1 MEEAVEGEL
10 SGYDYKDEQSF
21 QNRGSWMVKGG
32 GHLNERDTAY
42 DNPSRIEPKRSH
54 QWFTDANEPEL
65 FPNKKQAVQAPTTKS
80 TTGIL
85 DPDPRPSVNASNFFP
100 SVPSQF
106 MDRLF
111 GGETNRPFNFTEQS
125 VSSVAGVDS
134 NMMRKGI
141 NEQFG
146 NDSSVSLSISHTM
159 EDPEICLSYGGFRKV
174 NSNQVK
180 NSDSGF
186 HAPEEHHSG
195 IGQVYNPGNET
206 NFMSSGKGYTKE
218 DESVALMGHTYK
230 GNANI
235 RSVGY
240 AFEKGDD
247 NSLSIGQS
255 YDKGGFNGLSFGG
268 FQQEP
273 VFNPLA
279 RPLNSYEMIYDQSS
293 VQTSETPNRGEI
305 VVAPTAG
312 AVVNVSQEAKPKPRR
327 VSVPKNKSEEKV
339 AKKEKEEPN
348 SFPYNVKTLIM
359 TGMLD
364 GMPVKYIS
372 PSGQSFQNKG
382 SWMAKGGG
390 HLTDGDAAYDNPSR
404 VEPKRS
410 HQWFA
415 DANEPELFPN
425 KKQAVQTPNGK
436 STAGI
441 LNGNPPPLGTA
452 SSFLPSV
459 PSQFMDRLFGGETDR
474 PFDFTEQNI
483 SSVGTD
489 DSSMR
494 KNCVNNQHGNDSS
507 VSLSISNAI
516 EDPEICLSYGGVRKI
531 NGYQIKD
538 SDSGFHVTEEHNR
551 GSDQAYNQGNET
563 DYISMGKGY
572 SKEDESV
579 MLMGHTY
586 KGNSNIR
593 SMGYGFEKG
602 DDSNISI
609 GHGYNKE
616 GFNALSFG
624 SFQEEE
630 PDIDP
635 LARPLSSYE
644 FTFDQSS
651 VQISET
657 PNGPNINEVDASTA
671 IALPVSK
678 VAKPR
683 PDSTSKNKSEQKV
696 TRKEKE
702 APNSFPWNVKTLIS
716 TGILDGVP
724 VKYIAVSREV
734 LNAHEYE
741 RHAGCKTKHPNNH
754 IYFENG
760 KSTYQVVQELRSIP
774 ETQLYDAIQT
784 ATGSPI
790 NQKAFLTWKESFQAA
805 TRELQRIYG
814 KEDLHS

>member
-1 MEEAVEGEL
+1 MSGPSHSPRRIGMGIGMEVI
-10 SGYDYKDEQSF
+10 
-21 QNRGSWMVKGG
+21 
-32 GHLNERDTAY
+32 T
-42 DNPSRIEPKRSH
+42 
-54 QWFTDANEPEL
+54 
-65 FPNKKQAVQAPTTKS
+65 
-80 TTGIL
+80 
-85 DPDPRPSVNASNFFP
+85 
-100 SVPSQF
+100 
-106 MDRLF
+106 
-111 GGETNRPFNFTEQS
+111 
-125 VSSVAGVDS
+125 DS
-134 NMMRKGI
+134 NMTQIECSIRTI
-141 NEQFG
+141 
-146 NDSSVSLSISHTM
+146 STTLSPPSLSSPQNLTFLS
-159 EDPEICLSYGGFRKV
+159 PQSPAFRRRCAFPVSQLNTVLSYDTLEADFLLEIV
-174 NSNQVK
+174 CSLNLELQNE
-180 NSDSGF
+180 SGF
-186 HAPEEHHSG
+186 MVPVNGSRLQ
-195 IGQVYNPGNET
+195 GQ
-206 NFMSSGKGYTKE
+206 F
-218 DESVALMGHTYK
+218 
-230 GNANI
+230 
-235 RSVGY
+235 
-240 AFEKGDD
+240 D
-247 NSLSIGQS
+247 N
-255 YDKGGFNGLSFGG
+255 
-268 FQQEP
+268 
-273 VFNPLA
+273 V
-279 RPLNSYEMIYDQSS
+279 
-293 VQTSETPNRGEI
+293 
-305 VVAPTAG
+305 
-312 AVVNVSQEAKPKPRR
+312 
-327 VSVPKNKSEEKV
+327 
-339 AKKEKEEPN
+339 
-348 SFPYNVKTLIM
+348 
-359 TGMLD
+359 
-364 GMPVKYIS
+364 
-372 PSGQSFQNKG
+372 SFQNKG

-441 LNGNPPPLGTA
+441 LNGNPPPLGTP
-452 SSFLPSV
+452 SSFFPSV

-516 EDPEICLSYGGVRKI
+516 ENPEICLSYGGVRKI

-538 SDSGFHVTEEHNR
+538 SDSGFHVPEEHNR

-593 SMGYGFEKG
+593 SMGYAFEKG

-657 PNGPNINEVDASTA
+657 PSVQISETPNGPNINEVDASTA
-671 IALPVSK
+671 IALPISK

-683 PDSTSKNKSEQKV
+683 PDSASKNKSEQKV

>member
-1 MEEAVEGEL
+1 M
-10 SGYDYKDEQSF
+10 
-21 QNRGSWMVKGG
+21 
-32 GHLNERDTAY
+32 
-42 DNPSRIEPKRSH
+42 
-54 QWFTDANEPEL
+54 
-65 FPNKKQAVQAPTTKS
+65 
-80 TTGIL
+80 
-85 DPDPRPSVNASNFFP
+85 
-100 SVPSQF
+100 
-106 MDRLF
+106 
-111 GGETNRPFNFTEQS
+111 
-125 VSSVAGVDS
+125 
-134 NMMRKGI
+134 
-141 NEQFG
+141 
-146 NDSSVSLSISHTM
+146 
-159 EDPEICLSYGGFRKV
+159 
-174 NSNQVK
+174 
-180 NSDSGF
+180 
-186 HAPEEHHSG
+186 
-195 IGQVYNPGNET
+195 
-206 NFMSSGKGYTKE
+206 
-218 DESVALMGHTYK
+218 
-230 GNANI
+230 
-235 RSVGY
+235 
-240 AFEKGDD
+240 
-247 NSLSIGQS
+247 
-255 YDKGGFNGLSFGG
+255 
-268 FQQEP
+268 
-273 VFNPLA
+273 
-279 RPLNSYEMIYDQSS
+279 
-293 VQTSETPNRGEI
+293 
-305 VVAPTAG
+305 
-312 AVVNVSQEAKPKPRR
+312 
-327 VSVPKNKSEEKV
+327 
-339 AKKEKEEPN
+339 
-348 SFPYNVKTLIM
+348 
-359 TGMLD
+359 
-364 GMPVKYIS
+364 
-372 PSGQSFQNKG
+372 SFQNKG

-459 PSQFMDRLFGGETDR
+459 PSQFMDRLFG
-474 PFDFTEQNI
+474 
-483 SSVGTD
+483 
-489 DSSMR
+489 
-494 KNCVNNQHGNDSS
+494 
-507 VSLSISNAI
+507 
-516 EDPEICLSYGGVRKI
+516 
-531 NGYQIKD
+531 
-538 SDSGFHVTEEHNR
+538 EEHNR
-551 GSDQAYNQGNET
+551 GSDQAYNQENET

-593 SMGYGFEKG
+593 SMGYAFEKG

-683 PDSTSKNKSEQKV
+683 PDSASKNKSEQKV

-724 VKYIAVSREV
+724 VKYIAVSREELAGVVKGPGYLCGCQSCNFSKV